1 MYWDVQKKRVRERRE
16 GEGGSQFF
24 FNKKSETEKN
34 LFSELYF
41 TASNEYLR
49 LKSNK
54 STNSKRKL

>member
-1 MYWDVQKKRVRERRE
+1 MRERKE
-16 GEGGSQFF
+16 GEGRSKFF
-24 FNKKSETEKN
+24 SLKKNETKKN

-54 STNSKRKL
+54 YTNSKRKL